1 VGPYGGGGGGRVDLC
16 CGGRPSSAGGSVRV
30 REAIGDYI
38 VVVVGAQRGGKP
50 RQRVRA
56 PSREGEGRKVRRGT
70 GRRRCWMG
78 PAVGV
83 RVPQPAPGAGAMPA
97 CLAAIRHG
105 IRRVTLRFA

>member
-1 VGPYGGGGGGRVDLC
+1 
-16 CGGRPSSAGGSVRV
+16 VRV

-56 PSREGEGRKVRRGT
+56 CELMKGGEGKEGEESGT
-70 GRRRCWMG
+70 GRRGCRVG

-83 RVPQPAPGAGAMPA
+83 RVPHRARGACVPGW
-97 CLAAIRHG
+97 
-105 IRRVTLRFA
+105 LRFAVGSDV